1 MEGSTPTACP
11 NPTACNIRTN
21 GCNSRTTL
29 AGRSVA
35 QRLKFIRCT
44 ALQPS
49 RDVRPGETR
58 IVYAKNVRVRAARQR
73 QMVGE
78 ELQRHE
84 TGQGAERLGDFGHS
98 EKIRR
103 LLCTIADDEA
113 GGAPPGHQPH
123 PPPGAP

>member
-11 NPTACNIRTN
+11 DPNACNIRTN

-49 RDVRPGETR
+49 RDVRPGKTR
-58 IVYAKNVRVRAARQR
+58 IVRAKNVRVRAARQR

-78 ELQRHE
+78 ELQGHE
-84 TGQGAERLGDFGHS
+84 TSQGAERLGDLRHG
-98 EKIRR
+98 EKIHRLPRR
-103 LLCTIADDEA
+103 AVADDEA
-113 GGAPPGHQPH
+113 GAADLRRE
-123 PPPGAP
+123 PPPLQGA